1 MPSFH
6 EIIVV
11 RPNGQWT
18 TADVKTDVV
27 GDVYGSLS
35 SPPQHLFVVPHWS
48 FLYFNVQKEKTSPL
62 KYDSIQSKY
71 HTLVRVNPWITLSVN
86 HTSVQMRGKTQQNFW
101 TKSGHSGH
109 SGTKATSAFPSS
121 TTIRVAHINVYTRH
135 PIVLRKCTEFVF
147 ERVFKLRGNSIS
159 TWTRWGG
166 EGVKN
171 VCFCPRS
178 GYNKNCPP
186 RGGRVKKWQIYVH
199 VVVECPLMSYQILK
213 LLK

>member
-48 FLYFNVQKEKTSPL
+48 FLYFNVQKEKTTPL

-166 EGVKN
+166 EGVKK
-171 VCFCPRS
+171 CLFLS
-178 GYNKNCPP
+178 TL
-186 RGGRVKKWQIYVH
+186 RV
-199 VVVECPLMSYQILK
+199 
-213 LLK
+213 